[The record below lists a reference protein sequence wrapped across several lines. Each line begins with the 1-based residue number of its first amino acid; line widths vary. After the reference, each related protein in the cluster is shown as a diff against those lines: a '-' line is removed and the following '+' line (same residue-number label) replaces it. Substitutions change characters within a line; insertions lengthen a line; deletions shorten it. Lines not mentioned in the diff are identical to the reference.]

1 MKTVKIGDFPVG
13 TEEKT
18 FVIAEVGINHNGDV
32 VLAKKLID
40 LAVETGCDA
49 VKFQKRT
56 VDIVYPTEELQKPRT
71 VCKTVLKNAI
81 KRCVLDDEAKKRLID
96 SDFEAS
102 TNGDLKYALELKFE
116 EYAEI
121 DDYCKKKRIMWFASC
136 WDEESVD
143 FIDQFDPPCYK
154 IASPSL
160 TDDDLL
166 RHTRSKG
173 KPIIL
178 STGMSDL
185 SMIKH
190 AVDVLGKED
199 LVLLHCTSVY
209 PKGTEYGENVLRM
222 INLKGIET
230 LKKEFYIPVGFSSHD
245 NGRIPTFAAVA
256 MGACAIEK
264 HITMEKSMFGSD
276 QASSMEPLEIGDLCR
291 WIRQLEI
298 TRGDGQIH
306 IYPEEK
312 EVMKKLRRKG

>member
-1 MKTVKIGDFPVG
+1 MKTVKIGNFPVG
-13 TEEKT
+13 MEEKT
-18 FVIAEVGINHNGDV
+18 FIIAEIGINHNGDV
-32 VLAKKLID
+32 KLAEKLID
-40 LAVETGCDA
+40 LAVTVGCDA

-56 VDIVYPTEELQKPRT
+56 VDVVYTTEELNKTRT
-71 VCKTVLKNAI
+71 VCRTVLENAI
-81 KRCVLDDEAKKRLID
+81 KRRVLDVESERRLIE
-96 SDFEAS
+96 SDFEKS
-102 TNGDLKYALELKFE
+102 TNGDLKYALEFTLN
-116 EYAEI
+116 EYREI
-121 DDYCKKKRIMWFASC
+121 DSYCKSKGIMWFASC

-154 IASPSL
+154 ISSPSL
-160 TDDDLL
+160 TDDGLL
-166 RHTRSKG
+166 RHTRVKG

-185 SMIKH
+185 PMIKH

-209 PKGTEYGENVLRM
+209 PKGTEYGEDVLRM
-222 INLKGIET
+222 INLRGIET
-230 LKKEFYIPVGFSSHD
+230 LKKEFQIPVGFSSHD
-245 NGRIPTFAAVA
+245 NGRVPTFAAVA
-256 MGACAIEK
+256 MGACCVEK
-264 HITMEKSMFGSD
+264 HITLEKSMFGSD

-306 IYPEEK
+306 IYPEER

>member
-1 MKTVKIGDFPVG
+1 MKPVKIGGFPVG
-13 TEEKT
+13 AEGKT
-18 FVIAEVGINHNGDV
+18 FIIAEIGINHNGDV
-32 VLAKKLID
+32 ELAKKLIE
-40 LAVETGCDA
+40 LAVNVGCDA

-56 VDIVYPTEELQKPRT
+56 VDVVYPQEELNKRRT

-81 KRCVLDDEAKKRLID
+81 RRRVLDTKSESRLTM
-96 SDFEAS
+96 SDFENS
-102 TNGDLKYALELKFE
+102 SNGDLKYALELKLS

-121 DDYCKKKRIMWFASC
+121 NDYCKNKRIMWFASC
-136 WDEESVD
+136 WDEGSVD

-160 TDDDLL
+160 TDDGLL

-185 SMIKH
+185 NMIKH
-190 AVDVLGKED
+190 AVNVLGKED

-209 PKGTEYGENVLRM
+209 PKGTEYGEEVLRM
-222 INLKGIET
+222 INLRGIET
-230 LKKEFYIPVGFSSHD
+230 LKKEFDVPVGFSSHD
-245 NGRIPTFAAVA
+245 NGRIPTFAAAA
-256 MGACAIEK
+256 MGACCVEK
-264 HITMEKSMFGSD
+264 HITLEKSMFGSD

-298 TRGDGQIH
+298 TKGDGIIQ
-306 IYPEEK
+306 IYPEEQ
-312 EVMKKLRRKG
+312 EAIKKLRRK